1 MSLFAPLPPDYT
13 VDPDLYRRSPPTK
26 VDTLANGMRV
36 ATEQSA
42 AETATI
48 GVFIDAGSRYE
59 TDASNG
65 AAHFLEHMAFK
76 GTTKRSRHD
85 LEVEI
90 ENMGGHLN
98 AYTSREMTVYY
109 AKVFKQDVPKAVDIL
124 ADILQNSVMD
134 ERHINQERD
143 VILRE
148 MEEVET
154 HDDEVIF
161 DYLHATAFQGTP
173 LARTILGPRENVRSL
188 TRDHLK
194 SYIDANYT
202 APRMVLVGTGAVEQ
216 QQLVDLGAKHFEKL
230 QRDGKGESLRNAEI
244 HFTGGDVKARDDDLP
259 LAQVAIAFEGLPWK
273 HPDSFALMVMQS
285 ILGSWN
291 RQSIA
296 GSNVASTM
304 CSQIADAG
312 LAHSVMA
319 FNTTYSDTGL
329 FGVYAVGEEEKL
341 QDLVWLIQRSMLNL
355 STNLT
360 DEEVARAQSQLKA
373 NLLFQDGTTAV
384 CEDIGRQLL
393 VYGRRLPLAEVFAR
407 IDAVTPETV
416 RRVASEL
423 IVDREVAA
431 ASKGPLAYMPDYTF
445 MRRRTYML
453 RY

>member
-1 MSLFAPLPPDYT
+1 MLSRGLQRASRTVGSRGMSLFAPLPPDYT

-154 HDDEVIF
+154 HDAVVS
-161 DYLHATAFQGTP
+161 A
-173 LARTILGPRENVRSL
+173 VRSHKQPAAFAEAL
-188 TRDHLK
+188 AFLRIQSLDNPEEIAAVSKH
-194 SYIDANYT
+194 DAPT
-202 APRMVLVGTGAVEQ
+202 LLAEALWV
-216 QQLVDLGAKHFEKL
+216 L
-230 QRDGKGESLRNAEI
+230 QRDHVLRNDKIFQAVIKHADPLVFAIGLVRLFREGI
-244 HFTGGDVKARDDDLP
+244 LTDQALSLMSGHAAPDRLAPALIELKRGGL
-259 LAQVAIAFEGLPWK
+259 FEGNN
-273 HPDSFALMVMQS
+273 
-285 ILGSWN
+285 I
-291 RQSIA
+291 
-296 GSNVASTM
+296 T
-304 CSQIADAG
+304 G
-312 LAHSVMA
+312 LAELNRDQLYDFTNKIRDALPKVP
-319 FNTTYSDTGL
+319 
-329 FGVYAVGEEEKL
+329 GEEITDAHREAAAKIL
-341 QDLVWLIQRSMLNL
+341 DEA
-355 STNLT
+355 LT
-360 DEEVARAQSQLKA
+360 GSFES
-373 NLLFQDGTTAV
+373 
-384 CEDIGRQLL
+384 
-393 VYGRRLPLAEVFAR
+393 
-407 IDAVTPETV
+407 
-416 RRVASEL
+416 
-423 IVDREVAA
+423 VDREEAVAGAA
-431 ASKGPLAYMPDYTF
+431 AAEDLDFGFGANAIQLRPMPPTPGG
-445 MRRRTYML
+445 RPPSPR
-453 RY
+453 